1 MSAVAS
7 TASTGSQTT
16 GTAGRRLAARRA
28 RRQQLIDATIE
39 SIARRG
45 FSGTTLETV
54 TKGARLSHGV
64 VNFHFRTKEDLYVE
78 TLGYLAKEH
87 YEQWRGAMLN
97 AGPDPAN
104 QLQAILEADF
114 DRRICSNKKLAV
126 WFAFWGQAKYR
137 PAYLEIHHR
146 FDDERYVEI
155 CRLCREL
162 VASGR
167 YEGADAEGIAR
178 SIEALVDGLWL
189 NLLMYPRDIRRQTAR
204 TDCLVYLATVFPH
217 HFERPAASGCE
228 A

>member
-1 MSAVAS
+1 MPDVAS
-7 TASTGSQTT
+7 PASISTAD
-16 GTAGRRLAARRA
+16 RRLAARQE

-54 TKGARLSHGV
+54 TRGARLSHGV

-78 TLGYLAKEH
+78 TLGYLAREH
-87 YEQWRGAMLN
+87 YALWRDAMLN
-97 AGPDPAN
+97 AGQEPAK

-114 DRRICSNKKLAV
+114 DRRVCSRKKLAV

-162 VASGR
+162 EAIGQ
-167 YEGADAEGIAR
+167 YEGVDAEGIAR
-178 SIEALVDGLWL
+178 SLEALVDGLWL

-204 TDCLVYLATVFPH
+204 TDCLAYLATVFPH
-217 HFERPAASGCE
+217 HFERPGAQGCAA
-228 A
+228 

>member
-1 MSAVAS
+1 MPDVAS
-7 TASTGSQTT
+7 PASPGSQLT
-16 GTAGRRLAARRA
+16 GTAERRLAARQE

-39 SIARRG
+39 SIAKRG

-54 TKGARLSHGV
+54 TRGARLSHGV

-78 TLGYLAKEH
+78 TLGYLAREH
-87 YEQWRGAMLN
+87 YELWRNAMLN

-114 DRRICSNKKLAV
+114 DRRVCSGKKLAV

-167 YEGADAEGIAR
+167 YADADAEGIAR
-178 SIEALVDGLWL
+178 SLEALVDGLWL
-189 NLLMYPRDIRRQTAR
+189 NLLMYPRHIRRQTAR
-204 TDCLVYLATVFPH
+204 TDCLAYLATVFPH
-217 HFERPAASGCE
+217 HFERPGTQGC
-228 A
+228 AV

>member
-1 MSAVAS
+1 MPSVAPPPVAS
-7 TASTGSQTT
+7 ALP
-16 GTAGRRLAARRA
+16 ANRRLAARRA

-78 TLGYLAKEH
+78 TLGYLAQEH
-87 YEQWRGAMLN
+87 YDLWSSAMLN
-97 AGPDPAN
+97 AGRDPAA
-104 QLQAILEADF
+104 QLRAILEADF
-114 DRRICSNKKLAV
+114 DRRVCSRKKLAV
-126 WFAFWGQAKYR
+126 WFAFWGQARYR

-162 VASGR
+162 VATGP
-167 YEGADAEGIAR
+167 YEGTDAEGIAR

-189 NLLMYPRDIRRQTAR
+189 NLLMYPRDIGRKTAR
-204 TDCLVYLATVFPH
+204 ADCLVFLATVFPH
-217 HFERPAASGCE
+217 HFGRPAAV
-228 A
+228 

>member
-1 MSAVAS
+1 MPAVAS
-7 TASTGSQTT
+7 PESTGSQPT
-16 GTAGRRLAARRA
+16 GKADRRLAARQE
-28 RRQQLIDATIE
+28 RRQQLIDATVE

-54 TKGARLSHGV
+54 TKGARVSHGV

-78 TLGYLAKEH
+78 TLGYLAREH
-87 YEQWRGAMLN
+87 YALWRDAMLN
-97 AGPDPAN
+97 AGPDPAH

-114 DRRICSNKKLAV
+114 DRRVCSRKKLAV

-162 VASGR
+162 VASGG
-167 YEGADAEGIAR
+167 YKDVDAEGIAR
-178 SIEALVDGLWL
+178 SLEALVDGLWL
-189 NLLMYPRDIRRQTAR
+189 NLLMYPREIRRQTAR
-204 TDCLVYLATVFPH
+204 TDCLAYLATVFPH
-217 HFERPAASGCE
+217 QFERPGAQGCAA
-228 A
+228 

>member
-1 MSAVAS
+1 MPAVAS
-7 TASTGSQTT
+7 PASTVSQPTITAS
-16 GTAGRRLAARRA
+16 RRLAARQA

-45 FSGTTLETV
+45 FSGTTLATV
-54 TKGARLSHGV
+54 TRGARLSHGV

-78 TLGYLAKEH
+78 TLGYLAREH
-87 YEQWRGAMLN
+87 YALWRDAMLN
-97 AGPDPAN
+97 AGPDPAK

-114 DRRICSNKKLAV
+114 DRRICSRKKLAV

-162 VASGR
+162 VASGG
-167 YEGADAEGIAR
+167 YQNADAEGIAR

-189 NLLMYPRDIRRQTAR
+189 NLLMYPRDIRRQTSR
-204 TDCLVYLATVFPH
+204 TDCLAYLATVFPH
-217 HFERPAASGCE
+217 HFARPVTHGCT

>member
-1 MSAVAS
+1 MPAVAS
-7 TASTGSQTT
+7 LASTS
-16 GTAGRRLAARRA
+16 TAGRRLAARQA

-54 TKGARLSHGV
+54 TRGARLSHGV

-78 TLGYLAKEH
+78 TLGYLAREH
-87 YEQWRGAMLN
+87 YELWRDAMVSAGA
-97 AGPDPAN
+97 DPAH

-114 DRRICSNKKLAV
+114 DRRICSTKKLAV

-162 VASGR
+162 VAAGS
-167 YEGADAEGIAR
+167 YEDVDAEGIAR

-189 NLLMYPRDIRRQTAR
+189 NLLMYPRELRRQTAR
-204 TDCLVYLATVFPH
+204 TDCLTYLATVFPR
-217 HFERPAASGCE
+217 HFGGAVDSGCT

>member
-1 MSAVAS
+1 MPDVAS
-7 TASTGSQTT
+7 PASISTAD
-16 GTAGRRLAARRA
+16 RRLAARQE

-54 TKGARLSHGV
+54 TRGARLSHGV

-78 TLGYLAKEH
+78 TLGYLAREH
-87 YEQWRGAMLN
+87 YALWRDAMLN
-97 AGPDPAN
+97 AGQEPAK

-114 DRRICSNKKLAV
+114 DRRVCSRKKLAV

-162 VASGR
+162 EASGQ
-167 YEGADAEGIAR
+167 YEGVDAEGIAR
-178 SIEALVDGLWL
+178 SLEALVDGLWL

-204 TDCLVYLATVFPH
+204 TDCLAYLATVFPH
-217 HFERPAASGCE
+217 HFERPGAQGCAA
-228 A
+228 

>member
-1 MSAVAS
+1 MPDVAS
-7 TASTGSQTT
+7 PASTS
-16 GTAGRRLAARRA
+16 TADRRLAARQE

-54 TKGARLSHGV
+54 TRGARLSHGV

-78 TLGYLAKEH
+78 TLGYLAREH
-87 YEQWRGAMLN
+87 YALWRDAMLN
-97 AGPDPAN
+97 AGPDPAK

-114 DRRICSNKKLAV
+114 DRRVCSRKKLAV

-162 VASGR
+162 VASGQ
-167 YEGADAEGIAR
+167 YKGVDAEGIAR
-178 SIEALVDGLWL
+178 SLEALVDGLWL

-204 TDCLVYLATVFPH
+204 MDCLAYLAMVFPH
-217 HFERPAASGCE
+217 HFERPGAQGCAA
-228 A
+228 

>member
-1 MSAVAS
+1 MPDVAS
-7 TASTGSQTT
+7 PASTS
-16 GTAGRRLAARRA
+16 TADRRLAARQE

-39 SIARRG
+39 SIAKRG

-54 TKGARLSHGV
+54 TRGARLSHGV

-78 TLGYLAKEH
+78 TLGYLAREH
-87 YEQWRGAMLN
+87 YALWRDAMLN
-97 AGPDPAN
+97 AGPDPAK

-114 DRRICSNKKLAV
+114 DRRVCSRKKLAV

-162 VASGR
+162 VASGQ
-167 YEGADAEGIAR
+167 YKGVDAEGIAR
-178 SIEALVDGLWL
+178 SLEALVDGLWL

-204 TDCLVYLATVFPH
+204 ADCLVYLATVFPY
-217 HFERPAASGCE
+217 HFERPGAQGCAA
-228 A
+228 

>member
-1 MSAVAS
+1 MPAVAS
-7 TASTGSQTT
+7 PASTVSQPTITAS
-16 GTAGRRLAARRA
+16 RRLAARQA

-45 FSGTTLETV
+45 FSGTTLATV
-54 TKGARLSHGV
+54 TRGARLSHGV

-78 TLGYLAKEH
+78 TLGYLAREH
-87 YEQWRGAMLN
+87 YALWRDAMLN
-97 AGPDPAN
+97 AGPDPAK

-114 DRRICSNKKLAV
+114 DRRICSRKKLAV

-155 CRLCREL
+155 YRLCREL
-162 VASGR
+162 VASDR
-167 YEGADAEGIAR
+167 YKGADAEGIAR

-189 NLLMYPRDIRRQTAR
+189 NRLMYPRDIRRQTAR
-204 TDCLVYLATVFPH
+204 TDCLAYLATVFPH
-217 HFERPAASGCE
+217 HFERPETQGCAA
-228 A
+228 